1 MVEIISK
8 SCAQFGD
15 TNEGIFYID
24 VCNCH
29 FDQCF
34 LLAEISSEFS
44 KKKIDNCY
52 YYFCFDIGHLTV
64 CCFDTLKF

>member
-44 KKKIDNCY
+44 KKKLIIVIII
-52 YYFCFDIGHLTV
+52 FVLILV
-64 CCFDTLKF
+64 I